1 LDFCNNSGVPNRF
14 KGIAGSMASCI
25 LGLLGIALI
34 EQTALTQALDWEQFF
49 KKTADF
55 SLTY

>member
-1 LDFCNNSGVPNRF
+1 
-14 KGIAGSMASCI
+14 MASCI
-25 LGLLGIALI
+25 LGLLEIALI
-34 EQTALTQALDWEQFF
+34 EQTALTQALHWEQFL